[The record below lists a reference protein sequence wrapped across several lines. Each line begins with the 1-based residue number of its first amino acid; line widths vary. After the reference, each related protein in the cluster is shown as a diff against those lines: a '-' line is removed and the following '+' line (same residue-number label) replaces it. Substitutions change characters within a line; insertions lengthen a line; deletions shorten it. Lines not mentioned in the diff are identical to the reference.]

1 MSRRDPNGPVPDR
14 TGPDSTTE
22 VDAGD
27 LRGVLD
33 EEIRRLPAKYRL
45 AFLLCCLEGRS
56 NSEAAREIGCP
67 RGTVDSRLS
76 WAKRRLRDRLLQRGV
91 GPAAAALA
99 LESPPGADTP
109 ATLI

>member
-27 LRGVLD
+27 LRGVID
-33 EEIRRLPAKYRL
+33 EEVRRLPAKYRL

-67 RGTVDSRLS
+67 RGPVDSPLS
-76 WAKRRLRDRLLQRGV
+76 WAKQRLRHRLLRRGV
-91 GPAAAALA
+91 GPAAAPLA
-99 LESPPGADTP
+99 LEAPAGAES
-109 ATLI
+109 